1 MVTFSHHFTVC
12 SPSGLPFN
20 SLFLIPG
27 HAKSFDDVIIE
38 GDVDEQKFTAYYVKG
53 DRVLAVAT
61 MGPGNACAKAA
72 NLMFEGKMPSGSE
85 IKASL

>member
-1 MVTFSHHFTVC
+1 MLDSFVSCFSR
-12 SPSGLPFN
+12 
-20 SLFLIPG
+20 
-27 HAKSFDDVIIE
+27 
-38 GDVDEQKFTAYYVKG
+38 G

-85 IKASL
+85 IK